1 MLEKDRHRGTLA
13 KQILEN
19 EIYKEA
25 FSEMEKAIFSEWKHS
40 KDEDQREA
48 LWIMIQM
55 MPRFEATLTASI
67 NHGAVA
73 SEKLQYLNP
82 SSKSFAN
89 Y

>member
-40 KDEDQREA
+40 TDEEQREA

-55 MPRFEATLTASI
+55 MPRFEAILTASI
-67 NHGAVA
+67 NNGAVA

-82 SSKSFAN
+82 TNKRFAN
-89 Y
+89 H

>member
-1 MLEKDRHRGTLA
+1 VLEKDRHQGTLA

-19 EIYKEA
+19 EVYKEA

-40 KDEDQREA
+40 SDEEQREA

-55 MPRFEATLTASI
+55 MPRFEAILTASI
-67 NHGAVA
+67 NNGAVA

-82 SSKSFAN
+82 TNKRFAN